1 MEKFKN
7 IFLLSLFLLLS
18 LCGGDGEREQ
28 DNSSQDVEIEKISQV
43 NLTIGEII
51 EDNSYLDF
59 HRYLDVADIRIFI
72 LPEVS
77 DDFAYKVADVYYL
90 MLEDSENVN
99 YELRDKYLINTKNN
113 LVFQKRRNLC

>member
-18 LCGGDGEREQ
+18 LCDGGGDREQ
-28 DNSSQDVEIEKISQV
+28 DNTSQDVEIEKITQV
-43 NLTIGEII
+43 NLTIGKIT

-77 DDFAYKVADVYYL
+77 DDFAYKVADMYYL
-90 MLEDSENVN
+90 MLEESENIN
-99 YELRDKYLINTKNN
+99 YELRD
-113 LVFQKRRNLC
+113 

>member
-18 LCGGDGEREQ
+18 LCDGGGDREQ
-28 DNSSQDVEIEKISQV
+28 DNTSQDVEIEKITQV
-43 NLTIGEII
+43 NFTIGKIT

-72 LPEVS
+72 LQEVS
-77 DDFAYKVADVYYL
+77 MTLHIK
-90 MLEDSENVN
+90 
-99 YELRDKYLINTKNN
+99 
-113 LVFQKRRNLC
+113 

>member
-1 MEKFKN
+1 MLEKFKN

-77 DDFAYKVADVYYL
+77 DNFAYKVADVYYL
-90 MLEDSENVN
+90 S
-99 YELRDKYLINTKNN
+99 LIHI
-113 LVFQKRRNLC
+113 